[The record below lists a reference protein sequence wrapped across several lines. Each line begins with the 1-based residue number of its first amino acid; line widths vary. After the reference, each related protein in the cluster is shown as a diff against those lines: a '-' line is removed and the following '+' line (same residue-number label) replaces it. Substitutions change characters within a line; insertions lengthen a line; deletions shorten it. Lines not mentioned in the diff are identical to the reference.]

1 MKTATSV
8 GRAISSLLFGALV
21 LQGCTPASTPGAP
34 SATTADTSAASSSI
48 AGNAASVADLTGPV
62 ADAAATTTSGSYAP
76 PSAAQLI
83 QLLAPVAV
91 FPDTLV
97 AQVLAASAHPD
108 QIGTAYAWYQ
118 RNNGLKGTGLQNAI
132 DQQDWDPSVKAITS
146 FPDVLHQ
153 MASNLPWT
161 TALGEAYVND
171 PTDVMNAI
179 QSLRQQAMAC
189 NNLKS
194 NQYLKVSTVP
204 KTNAPPPAQFADD
217 DAPPTYA
224 GPPVIP
230 APEQIIEIAP
240 ARPDYVYVPQ
250 YDPNVFY
257 GTPIMGYPGYAYAWP
272 TPIYAGPLF
281 GAFGFGLG
289 IGIDF
294 GHPWGWGRWGVHWGP
309 GFGRPGYGFHGPAV
323 VYNNHGYFGHSPSIV
338 NHFAGRGPANF
349 AGQPALHAGVNG
361 PASHSGETVGAH
373 AGTNDFRGMSSPH
386 FESSMA
392 AHTNTFQTRHAPL
405 SAGVARAGEL
415 PSAHF
420 APASATHAGMTTSPA
435 AMRTMQTRS
444 PMALAN
450 AQRGVSPQTF
460 GNHVQMA
467 PSRNGNFSS
476 AQHYSAPG
484 GQRGYTP
491 NSAPRSIANT
501 QRVQAHV
508 AQAPRG
514 VPHATNVSHGGG
526 HVESGRHR

>member
-1 MKTATSV
+1 VA
-8 GRAISSLLFGALV
+8 GASAP
-21 LQGCTPASTPGAP
+21 TPSTNSNG
-34 SATTADTSAASSSI
+34 
-48 AGNAASVADLTGPV
+48 AASVADLTGPV
-62 ADAAATTTSGSYAP
+62 ANTPATTTPGSYAP

-83 QLLAPVAV
+83 QLLAPIAV

-118 RNNGLKGTGLQNAI
+118 RNNGLKGSGLQNAI
-132 DQQDWDPSVKAITS
+132 DQQDWDPSVNAIAS

-161 TALGEAYVND
+161 TALGEAYIND

-204 KTNAPPPAQFADD
+204 KASSPPPAPLAAD

-224 GPPVIP
+224 GPSVIP

-240 ARPDYVYVPQ
+240 AQPDYVYVPQ
-250 YDPNVFY
+250 YDPNAFY
-257 GTPIMGYPGYAYAWP
+257 GAPIAAYPGYAYSWP
-272 TPIYAGPLF
+272 APIYAGPLF

-289 IGIDF
+289 IAIDF

-309 GFGRPGYGFHGPAV
+309 GFGRPGYGYGFHGPAV
-323 VYNNHGYFGHSPSIV
+323 VYNHHAYFGHSPGIV
-338 NHFAGRGPANF
+338 NHFAGRAPGNF
-349 AGQPALHAGVNG
+349 AGQPTFHAGVNAAAAHLG
-361 PASHSGETVGAH
+361 QAGADNFH
-373 AGTNDFRGMSSPH
+373 AMSAPH
-386 FESSMA
+386 FTSSMA
-392 AHTNTFQTRHAPL
+392 AHTNTYQGGRAPL
-405 SAGVARAGEL
+405 SAGVARPGEL

-420 APASATHAGMTTSPA
+420 APASATHAGMTTSPSATHAMPARPLA
-435 AMRTMQTRS
+435 AS
-444 PMALAN
+444 SNVP
-450 AQRGVSPQTF
+450 RGISPQTF
-460 GNHVQMA
+460 GNHAQSAAV
-467 PSRNGNFSS
+467 RGGNF
-476 AQHYSAPG
+476 ANVQHYSAPS
-484 GQRGYTP
+484 GQRVHASNPVPHSFAT
-491 NSAPRSIANT
+491 A
-501 QRVQAHV
+501 QHVQSHV

-526 HVESGRHR
+526 RGESARHR